1 MIDKRPKTPREVAA
15 FSLFSMA
22 EEAAWSDGAL
32 HHYLSRAGLD
42 SRDAALASR
51 LTYGT
56 VQNQILLDWYLR
68 HFSSV
73 RLKKIAPRVL
83 ACLRMGLYQLIL
95 MDKIPAHA
103 AVAET
108 VALVKHYGH
117 ANDRTVAFANA
128 VLRNAANAAQNGS
141 LPRLNCPDKESY
153 YALQYSHPEW
163 LVRLLSE
170 QYGQKLTQKI
180 CQADNADAPI
190 SVRVN
195 TMKCT
200 PAEAQAELEAAG
212 LTVQPHEAFPEIL
225 LCSGGDAAALP
236 AFIEGRVTVQDA
248 ASALAAAVADPK
260 PGSTVLDCCA
270 APGGK
275 SFAMAEKMQGKG
287 SVTSCDIYEHK
298 LKRIRDGAARLGL
311 PNIRTELQ
319 DASVCREEWKDSA
332 DVVLCDVPCSGLG
345 VLGRRADARWSKEAA
360 DIAGLCQ
367 VQRQILEQAAQLVA
381 PGGTLIYSTCTI
393 TPEENIQM
401 VRQFLEQHPQF
412 MLDETLND
420 CWLQVEKAETGYV
433 QFLPFVDDMDGFFI
447 ARMLRKEAM

>member
-103 AVAET
+103 AVAEA

-212 LTVQPHEAFPEIL
+212 LTVQPHAAFPEIL

-248 ASALAAAVADPK
+248 ASAL
-260 PGSTVLDCCA
+260 
-270 APGGK
+270 GG
-275 SFAMAEKMQGKG
+275 
-287 SVTSCDIYEHK
+287 
-298 LKRIRDGAARLGL
+298 
-311 PNIRTELQ
+311 
-319 DASVCREEWKDSA
+319 
-332 DVVLCDVPCSGLG
+332 
-345 VLGRRADARWSKEAA
+345 GR
-360 DIAGLCQ
+360 
-367 VQRQILEQAAQLVA
+367 
-381 PGGTLIYSTCTI
+381 
-393 TPEENIQM
+393 
-401 VRQFLEQHPQF
+401 
-412 MLDETLND
+412 
-420 CWLQVEKAETGYV
+420 
-433 QFLPFVDDMDGFFI
+433 
-447 ARMLRKEAM
+447 

>member
-212 LTVQPHEAFPEIL
+212 LTVQPHEA
-225 LCSGGDAAALP
+225 
-236 AFIEGRVTVQDA
+236 
-248 ASALAAAVADPK
+248 K

-345 VLGRRADARWSKEAA
+345 IIRKKPEIRFKNPDEIRTLPEIQAR
-360 DIAGLCQ
+360 
-367 VQRQILEQAAQLVA
+367 ILANCAQYVKK
-381 PGGTLIYSTCTI
+381 GGTLVYSTCTI
-393 TPEENIQM
+393 LQRENEDVVRAFLTENPEFEAVSWTHPVCGERADGM
-401 VRQFLEQHPQF
+401 V
-412 MLDETLND
+412 TL
-420 CWLQVEKAETGYV
+420 
-433 QFLPFVDDMDGFFI
+433 LPPVHNTDGFFI
-447 ARMLRKEAM
+447 AKMHRKV

>member
-248 ASALAAAVADPK
+248 ASALAAAVSDPK

-345 VLGRRADARWSKEAA
+345 IIRKKPEIRFKNPDEIRTLPEIQAR
-360 DIAGLCQ
+360 
-367 VQRQILEQAAQLVA
+367 ILANCAQYVKK
-381 PGGTLIYSTCTI
+381 GGTLVYSTCTVLQRENEDVVRAFL
-393 TPEENIQM
+393 TENPEFEAVSWMHPVCGERADGM
-401 VRQFLEQHPQF
+401 V
-412 MLDETLND
+412 TL
-420 CWLQVEKAETGYV
+420 
-433 QFLPFVDDMDGFFI
+433 LPPVHNTDGFFI
-447 ARMLRKEAM
+447 AKMHRKV

>member
-103 AVAET
+103 AGAET

-170 QYGQKLTQKI
+170 QYGQKLTQ
-180 CQADNADAPI
+180 
-190 SVRVN
+190 
-195 TMKCT
+195 
-200 PAEAQAELEAAG
+200 
-212 LTVQPHEAFPEIL
+212 
-225 LCSGGDAAALP
+225 
-236 AFIEGRVTVQDA
+236 
-248 ASALAAAVADPK
+248 
-260 PGSTVLDCCA
+260 
-270 APGGK
+270 
-275 SFAMAEKMQGKG
+275 
-287 SVTSCDIYEHK
+287 
-298 LKRIRDGAARLGL
+298 
-311 PNIRTELQ
+311 
-319 DASVCREEWKDSA
+319 
-332 DVVLCDVPCSGLG
+332 
-345 VLGRRADARWSKEAA
+345 
-360 DIAGLCQ
+360 
-367 VQRQILEQAAQLVA
+367 
-381 PGGTLIYSTCTI
+381 
-393 TPEENIQM
+393 
-401 VRQFLEQHPQF
+401 
-412 MLDETLND
+412 
-420 CWLQVEKAETGYV
+420 
-433 QFLPFVDDMDGFFI
+433 
-447 ARMLRKEAM
+447 

>member
-298 LKRIRDGAARLGL
+298 LKRIRDCRISAPSCRTHRSAARSGRTARTLCCATCPARDWALSARNPKSGSR
-311 PNIRTELQ
+311 IRT
-319 DASVCREEWKDSA
+319 K
-332 DVVLCDVPCSGLG
+332 SGLC
-345 VLGRRADARWSKEAA
+345 RRFRRES
-360 DIAGLCQ
+360 
-367 VQRQILEQAAQLVA
+367 
-381 PGGTLIYSTCTI
+381 
-393 TPEENIQM
+393 
-401 VRQFLEQHPQF
+401 
-412 MLDETLND
+412 
-420 CWLQVEKAETGYV
+420 LQTVHS
-433 QFLPFVDDMDGFFI
+433 M
-447 ARMLRKEAM
+447 

>member
-225 LCSGGDAAALP
+225 LCSGGDAAALL

-319 DASVCREEWKDSA
+319 DASVCRGVEGQRRRCAVRCALLGTGHYPQETRNTVQESGRNPDFAGDSGENPCK
-332 DVVLCDVPCSGLG
+332 LCTVCKEGRHARLLDLYHPAAGKRGRCPHVSHRKPG
-345 VLGRRADARWSKEAA
+345 V
-360 DIAGLCQ
+360 
-367 VQRQILEQAAQLVA
+367 
-381 PGGTLIYSTCTI
+381 
-393 TPEENIQM
+393 
-401 VRQFLEQHPQF
+401 
-412 MLDETLND
+412 
-420 CWLQVEKAETGYV
+420 
-433 QFLPFVDDMDGFFI
+433 
-447 ARMLRKEAM
+447 